1 MLDVMRRLP
10 LFASFSDDQL
20 QRFLDDMDEIN
31 LNAGDVLFK
40 EGDAPSGLYVLS
52 DGAMEVTKRVNGQE
66 VVLANYHPGE
76 FFGEI
81 SLLTGM
87 PATATIRIT
96 EPSRVLKYDK
106 ALFDE
111 MLKTSPIIGIMLAK
125 MAERLRNTE
134 AMVQQHEKLSAL
146 GKLSAGL
153 AHELN
158 NPASAN
164 LRAAR
169 QLPETLISLQ
179 SLALKLT
186 QLNLSADQLDYLNA
200 FQNTLMEQ
208 TAHPQLSLDPLAQS
222 DQEETLAT
230 WIESQGVPEGWRLA
244 PILVSARLD
253 VGQLETLQV
262 KVGPG
267 AFASALAW
275 IEGMLTV
282 LTVLRTIDHSSTRI
296 FDLIKAI
303 KAYSYMDQT
312 PVQDVDIHEGLENTL
327 IILGH
332 KLKDITVIREYDRSL
347 PRITVYGSE
356 LNQVWTNVI
365 DNAIDAMHGRGKLW
379 IRTRRELEWV
389 FVEIADNGPGIPPE
403 IQSRI
408 FEPFFTTKGVGAG
421 SGMGLD
427 IAYRIIVDRHHGNL
441 SVTSKPGDTCFE
453 VCLPIHQTLS
463 T

>member
-1 MLDVMRRLP
+1 MLDKVRQLP
-10 LFASFSDDQL
+10 LFSAFTEYQIQCYLRDAQEVAL
-20 QRFLDDMDEIN
+20 AEGQ
-31 LNAGDVLFK
+31 VLFK
-40 EGDAPSGLYVLS
+40 EGDAPSGLYVLLE
-52 DGAMEVTKRVNGQE
+52 GAMEVTKRFNGQDML
-66 VVLANYHPGE
+66 LATYSAGE

-87 PATATIRIT
+87 PVTATVRAT
-96 EPSRVLKYDK
+96 TPSRVLKYDK
-106 ALFDE
+106 TLFDE
-111 MLKTSPIIGIMLAK
+111 LLKTSPIIGIMLSK

-164 LRAAR
+164 IRASR
-169 QLPETLISLQ
+169 QLPETLTNLQ
-179 SLALKLT
+179 ALALRLT
-186 QLNLSADQLDYLNA
+186 QLNLTPDQLDYLNA
-200 FQNTLMEQ
+200 LQNTLMEH
-208 TAHPQLSLDPLAQS
+208 AARPQPTLDPLTQS
-222 DQEETLAT
+222 DLEEALTV
-230 WIESQGVPEGWRLA
+230 WIEAQGVPDGWRLA
-244 PILVSARLD
+244 PVLVSARLD
-253 VGQLETLQV
+253 VPQLAALHT

-267 AFASALAW
+267 AFGSALAW

-282 LTVLRTIDHSSTRI
+282 LTVLRTIEHSSKRI

-332 KLKDITVIREYDRSL
+332 KLKDMTIIREYDRSL
-347 PRITVYGSE
+347 PRVTVYGSE
-356 LNQVWTNVI
+356 LNQVWTNII

-379 IRTRRELEWV
+379 LRTRRELDRV
-389 FVEIADNGPGIPPE
+389 IVEIADNGPGIPPE

-408 FEPFFTTKGVGAG
+408 FEPFFTTKGVGEG

-427 IAYRIIVDRHHGNL
+427 IAYRIVVDRHHGNL
-441 SVTSKPGDTCFE
+441 SVTSQPGDTCFE

-463 T
+463 G

>member
-1 MLDVMRRLP
+1 MLDAMRRLP
-10 LFASFSDDQL
+10 LFAAFPEEQL
-20 QRFLDDMDEIN
+20 QCFVDDMHEIN
-31 LNAGDVLFK
+31 LNAGDILFR
-40 EGDAPSGLYVLS
+40 EGDAPNGLYVLV
-52 DGAMEVTKRVNGQE
+52 DGAMEVTKRMNGQE
-66 VVLANYHPGE
+66 VVLASYHPGE

-96 EPSRVLKYDK
+96 EPSRILKYDK
-106 ALFDE
+106 TLFEE

-125 MAERLRNTE
+125 MVERLRNTE
-134 AMVQQHEKLSAL
+134 SMVQQHEKLSAL

-164 LRAAR
+164 IRASR
-169 QLPETLISLQ
+169 QLPETLTNLQ
-179 SLALKLT
+179 ALALRLT
-186 QLNLSADQLDYLNA
+186 QLNLSPDQLDYLNA
-200 FQNTLMEQ
+200 LQNTLMEQ
-208 TAHPQLSLDPLAQS
+208 AAQPQPPLDPLTQS
-222 DQEETLAT
+222 DLEEALST
-230 WIESQGVPEGWRLA
+230 WIEAQGVPDGWRLA

-253 VGQLETLQV
+253 IPQLEALQT

-267 AFASALAW
+267 AFGSALAW

-282 LTVLRTIDHSSTRI
+282 LTVLRTIEHSSKRI

-332 KLKDITVIREYDRSL
+332 KLKDVTVIREYDRSL
-347 PRITVYGSE
+347 PRVTVYGSE
-356 LNQVWTNVI
+356 LNQVWTNII
-365 DNAIDAMHGRGKLW
+365 DNAIDAMRGRGKLW
-379 IRTRRELEWV
+379 LRTRRELDRV
-389 FVEIADNGPGIPPE
+389 FIEIADNGPGIPPE

-408 FEPFFTTKGVGAG
+408 FEPFFTTKGVGEG

-427 IAYRIIVDRHHGNL
+427 IAYRIVVDRHHGNL
-441 SVTSKPGDTCFE
+441 SVTSQPGDTCFE

-463 T
+463 G